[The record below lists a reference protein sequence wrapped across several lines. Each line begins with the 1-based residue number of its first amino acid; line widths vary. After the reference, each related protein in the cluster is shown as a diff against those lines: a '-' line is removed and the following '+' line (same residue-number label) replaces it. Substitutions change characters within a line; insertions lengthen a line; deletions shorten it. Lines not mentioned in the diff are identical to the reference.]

1 MDTQTI
7 VFFGIIGSG
16 KGTQIERLMKYFQQM
31 DSYKEPVYAGTG
43 EEFRKLVKSE
53 GFLAERVRETMV
65 KGELQPDFLTTSLFT
80 NVLTNNLNDDKHLI
94 TDGFPRTV
102 HQSESFDSM
111 MKFFKRENIKIIH
124 IDISEDEVVKRNTL
138 RGRVD
143 DTPEGIERRIQEYKD
158 NVVPS
163 MEYFRNKEGYQ
174 IFKINGEQAMDR
186 VFEDIINVLEL

>member
-1 MDTQTI
+1 M
-7 VFFGIIGSG
+7 
-16 KGTQIERLMKYFQQM
+16 
-31 DSYKEPVYAGTG
+31 
-43 EEFRKLVKSE
+43 
-53 GFLAERVRETMV
+53 
-65 KGELQPDFLTTSLFT
+65 
-80 NVLTNNLNDDKHLI
+80 
-94 TDGFPRTV
+94 
-102 HQSESFDSM
+102 
-111 MKFFKRENIKIIH
+111 
-124 IDISEDEVVKRNTL
+124 